1 MSESNKRR
9 TKNEKSKKE
18 TTKKRSK
25 FKIFLLVLLIAVV
38 VSIGAVTGIVIA
50 IAKDAP
56 DIEPSNIE
64 ALLNQTS
71 FILDENGKVIEKI
84 QTEEY
89 RTIVDL
95 EKIPKHLQDAFVSI
109 EDERFEKHMGVDPK
123 GIMSAVVDNIRA
135 KSTVRGASTITQQ
148 LARNL
153 YLTNE
158 KKLDRKI
165 KEAYI
170 ALQLE
175 KALTKDQILEA
186 YLNRIYLGQG
196 AYGVQEAS
204 QTYFSKDVEDLTVA
218 ESALLAGIV
227 KSPSKYPP
235 YKTVKPENFDSN
247 SNIEV
252 GQIDILG
259 EKYIAVYNEEA
270 VKRQKVVLMK
280 MKELGYISNE
290 EYNQALNED
299 VKKDLKPGEKKI
311 KGISSY
317 FNDFVKSQA
326 IDALV
331 EKLGY
336 TKEEAEK
343 ELYTGGLKIYSTM
356 DIEMQH
362 KIEEVYR
369 NFTEILFGNP
379 GGSGK
384 PVLISWSL
392 DGNRNI
398 RDDRNNIIYYN
409 QENLFDENFN
419 LKIEKGT
426 FQLENNNLIINNKKF
441 NPYTKSIDIADYY
454 TINDKRNLVTH
465 TVGSLAISEDAY
477 SIGENKEIIISKN
490 FLAENKDFY
499 SIDGNGNLII
509 ANNYFFRSNDGVV
522 QPQSATVIMDHHNG
536 QIKALVGGR
545 DIQGNKLLN
554 RATSSPRQP
563 GSSIKPIAVY
573 LPALDNGFTAAT
585 AIDDAPHYDGAGRLW
600 PTNWYKGYW
609 GPTPVRKSVEQ
620 SINVNSVKAL
630 ESIGID
636 TSIEYLSRM
645 GIVNKDKP
653 KDDNFVSRS
662 ENKNSNDENLAALGL
677 GGMTR
682 GLTPLEMTA
691 AYGSIANNG
700 TYIEPIA
707 FTKILDRNGNILI
720 DNQPKKNKV
729 VSPQVAYIMTDILRT
744 TVSNG
749 TAKRAAIPNMT
760 TAGKTGTTQENADAW
775 FVGYTPYYVSAVW
788 IGNDSPAIRLNQG
801 SSMASS
807 LWRNTMTKA
816 HEGLQN
822 KSFDRPEGIV
832 SAQICTQSGK
842 LPGPSC
848 SGTTITEIFVQ
859 GTVPGEICSAHI
871 GIPEEEP
878 EDEEDE
884 ELEEEPEDNEE
895 EDKDK
900 DKDED
905 EKNEDKKDDNVTTPP
920 EKPEEP
926 EDPNEKPSDPGKGND
941 EDPGEKD
948 KTKEKKDTE
957 QKK

>member
-1 MSESNKRR
+1 M
-9 TKNEKSKKE
+9 
-18 TTKKRSK
+18 
-25 FKIFLLVLLIAVV
+25 
-38 VSIGAVTGIVIA
+38 IA

-336 TKEEAEK
+336 TK
-343 ELYTGGLKIYSTM
+343 
-356 DIEMQH
+356 
-362 KIEEVYR
+362 
-369 NFTEILFGNP
+369 
-379 GGSGK
+379 
-384 PVLISWSL
+384 
-392 DGNRNI
+392 
-398 RDDRNNIIYYN
+398 
-409 QENLFDENFN
+409 
-419 LKIEKGT
+419 
-426 FQLENNNLIINNKKF
+426 KK
-441 NPYTKSIDIADYY
+441 
-454 TINDKRNLVTH
+454 
-465 TVGSLAISEDAY
+465 
-477 SIGENKEIIISKN
+477 
-490 FLAENKDFY
+490 
-499 SIDGNGNLII
+499 
-509 ANNYFFRSNDGVV
+509 
-522 QPQSATVIMDHHNG
+522 Q
-536 QIKALVGGR
+536 
-545 DIQGNKLLN
+545 
-554 RATSSPRQP
+554 
-563 GSSIKPIAVY
+563 
-573 LPALDNGFTAAT
+573 
-585 AIDDAPHYDGAGRLW
+585 
-600 PTNWYKGYW
+600 
-609 GPTPVRKSVEQ
+609 
-620 SINVNSVKAL
+620 
-630 ESIGID
+630 
-636 TSIEYLSRM
+636 
-645 GIVNKDKP
+645 
-653 KDDNFVSRS
+653 
-662 ENKNSNDENLAALGL
+662 
-677 GGMTR
+677 
-682 GLTPLEMTA
+682 
-691 AYGSIANNG
+691 
-700 TYIEPIA
+700 
-707 FTKILDRNGNILI
+707 
-720 DNQPKKNKV
+720 KKNYTLV
-729 VSPQVAYIMTDILRT
+729 V
-744 TVSNG
+744 
-749 TAKRAAIPNMT
+749 
-760 TAGKTGTTQENADAW
+760 
-775 FVGYTPYYVSAVW
+775 
-788 IGNDSPAIRLNQG
+788 
-801 SSMASS
+801 
-807 LWRNTMTKA
+807 
-816 HEGLQN
+816 
-822 KSFDRPEGIV
+822 
-832 SAQICTQSGK
+832 
-842 LPGPSC
+842 
-848 SGTTITEIFVQ
+848 
-859 GTVPGEICSAHI
+859 
-871 GIPEEEP
+871 
-878 EDEEDE
+878 
-884 ELEEEPEDNEE
+884 
-895 EDKDK
+895 
-900 DKDED
+900 
-905 EKNEDKKDDNVTTPP
+905 
-920 EKPEEP
+920 
-926 EDPNEKPSDPGKGND
+926 
-941 EDPGEKD
+941 
-948 KTKEKKDTE
+948 
-957 QKK
+957 